1 MIWIIMPVYN
11 TEKYLEEAIES
22 ILGQTIFYQ
31 DDIRLLLLD
40 DASRDG
46 SLAICKKYEKQ
57 YPDKIRVIH
66 FENNRGVSRVRNYGL
81 SLCAKEPGAVVGF
94 VDSDDRLAPD
104 VLEKVRDYFRAHPS
118 LCIASTEI
126 HYFEAAQGE
135 NKMNWRFRE
144 REVVDISKDYMYPQY
159 YIGGVFFQKR
169 ALKMLHFDEDMAF
182 WEDAMAINR
191 LILQEGK
198 YGLVKGAVYWYRKR
212 QDESSLVDRAWHDK
226 KRYAAFLEDGYLKL
240 MNDCRKKKLRVI
252 PYIQF
257 VVAYHLR
264 LFMLPGNEETV
275 NEMVSQEELAGFR
288 KKIKKILKKIR
299 VSVIIRVPTTLPVL
313 EAMLSI
319 RSGRKVRA
327 RRTYTEDDCIFSF
340 RGYELTRMSQR
351 KVRLVASPDSP
362 DSEGMWRGRFDTPIY
377 QMTEEDSIFAVRGK
391 ERVDAIRRPCRKKI
405 YVLGDKMRN
414 YRYAGFALEV
424 PKQWDRAVFG
434 IHTNGIDILLNEVIF
449 EEEAARI
456 KEKRRENE
464 SNDESE

>member
-1 MIWIIMPVYN
+1 
-11 TEKYLEEAIES
+11 
-22 ILGQTIFYQ
+22 
-31 DDIRLLLLD
+31 
-40 DASRDG
+40 
-46 SLAICKKYEKQ
+46 
-57 YPDKIRVIH
+57 
-66 FENNRGVSRVRNYGL
+66 
-81 SLCAKEPGAVVGF
+81 
-94 VDSDDRLAPD
+94 
-104 VLEKVRDYFRAHPS
+104 
-118 LCIASTEI
+118 
-126 HYFEAAQGE
+126 
-135 NKMNWRFRE
+135 
-144 REVVDISKDYMYPQY
+144 
-159 YIGGVFFQKR
+159 
-169 ALKMLHFDEDMAF
+169 
-182 WEDAMAINR
+182 
-191 LILQEGK
+191 
-198 YGLVKGAVYWYRKR
+198 
-212 QDESSLVDRAWHDK
+212 
-226 KRYAAFLEDGYLKL
+226 
-240 MNDCRKKKLRVI
+240 
-252 PYIQF
+252 
-257 VVAYHLR
+257 
-264 LFMLPGNEETV
+264 MLPGNEETV

-424 PKQWDRAVFG
+424 PKHWDRAVFG